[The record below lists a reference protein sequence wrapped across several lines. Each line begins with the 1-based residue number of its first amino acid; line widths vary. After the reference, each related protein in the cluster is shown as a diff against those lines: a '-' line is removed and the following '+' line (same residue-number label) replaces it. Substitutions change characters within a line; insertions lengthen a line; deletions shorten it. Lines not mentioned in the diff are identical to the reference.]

1 MYAKV
6 SKCSFGK
13 SEVEYLGHVISNGGV
28 ATDPNKI
35 SAITSWSVPK
45 SVKELRSFLGLT
57 GYYNKFIRNYDS
69 LSQPLTDLLKK
80 NAIPWW
86 KRHSTPLKH

>member
-45 SVKELRSFLGLT
+45 SVQELRSFLGLT

-80 NAIPWW
+80 DAIPWG